1 MLVKNNYHQPVLLKE
16 AIDFLRVQPGKKYLD
31 ATLGGGG
38 HSREIL
44 VRGGQLL
51 ALDRDPEAIEHF
63 RCVLK
68 ACPPPECLPGGT
80 MSPPRVVLA
89 NFVEMDKVAQET
101 GFVPVAGVLFD
112 LGVSSHQLETE
123 ARGFSFTA
131 KAPLDMRMD
140 PTLRVTAQDL
150 VNGLNEGELA
160 ELFGKLGEE
169 KAARRYARAICRARG
184 LKKIETCEELAGII
198 WQAALPQERTRRI
211 HPATKVFQALRIA
224 VNDELNALREALP
237 KAVALLE
244 KEGRIVVISFHSLED
259 GLVKRFFTEKE
270 REGELKI
277 ITPKPVVPNQTEIK
291 KNIRARSAKLRV
303 AEKK

>member
-1 MLVKNNYHQPVLLKE
+1 MLIKDDYHQPVLLKE
-16 AIDFLRVQPGKKYLD
+16 AIDFLKVQPGKKYLD

-44 VRGGQLL
+44 ARGGQLL

-63 RCVLK
+63 RLVLK
-68 ACPPPECLPGGT
+68 ACPPSRYSSGG
-80 MSPPRVVLA
+80 SLPPRVVLA
-89 NFVEMDKVAQET
+89 NFIEIDKVAQEA
-101 GFVPVAGVLFD
+101 GFAPLAGILFD
-112 LGVSSHQLETE
+112 LGVSSYQLETPS
-123 ARGFSFTA
+123 RGFAFTA

-140 PTLRVTAQDL
+140 PSLAVTARDL

-160 ELFGKLGEE
+160 ELFLKLGEE
-169 KAARRYARAICRARG
+169 KAARRYARAICRVRG
-184 LKKIETCEELAGII
+184 LKKIETCEELAGIV

-211 HPATKVFQALRIA
+211 HPATKIFQALRIA

-237 KAVALLE
+237 KAVNLLE
-244 KEGRIVVISFHSLED
+244 KQGRIVVISFHSLED
-259 GLVKRFFTEKE
+259 GLVKRFFAEKE

-277 ITPKPVVPNQTEIK
+277 ITPKPVVPDRTEIK